1 MRWRVLFFVSLGVN
15 VAALAAWLLTNHRL
29 KVQRAP
35 VVTSVHPAS
44 TIKTNVVLR
53 RQFFS
58 WSEVESSDYP
68 TYIANLRNID
78 CPEQTI
84 RDIIIADVNALY
96 ARRIATEIVT
106 PDQQWWRSEPD
117 TNVLRIALESVRRLE
132 DERRGLLTRLLGADW
147 ESGDLVNLPRPSHPG
162 VTLDGPVLGV
172 LSPEIKQAL
181 EDISRRADERLQAYL
196 SAQRQQGKSPDPV
209 ELARLRQQTR
219 DELQRLLAPPQV
231 EEYLLRYSQNA
242 IDLRTELGQLA
253 YFNATPDEFRSIFRA
268 TDLLDQQLQLLAGS
282 NDPNSALQRRN
293 LEQQRE
299 TSLRNALGA
308 TRYEQFRQLHDPVY
322 RDAVAAANQA
332 GSPDSAQTLY
342 EINLATAQQQALVR
356 ANTNLTA
363 EQRAVEQARI
373 ELERSKALAQAVG
386 QDVPADP
393 APAVTTPAPPPLPL
407 RTHPYVFAVG
417 DTIGSVAQRY
427 GVSMNALRVANPD
440 IDFRRVRPG
449 QTILVPDSLPPLPM
463 PPER

>member
-1 MRWRVLFFVSLGVN
+1 MRWRILFFISLGLN
-15 VAALAAWLLTNHRL
+15 VAVIAVWLLSNHQL
-29 KVQRAP
+29 KAQRNALNNP
-35 VVTSVHPAS
+35 PHPAS

-58 WSEVESSDYP
+58 WGEVESPDYP

-96 ARRIATEIVT
+96 SRRLATEVVT
-106 PDQQWWRSEPD
+106 PEQQWWRSEPD
-117 TNVLRIALESVRRLE
+117 TNVVRTALETFHRLD
-132 DERRGLLTRLLGADW
+132 DERRALLARLLGPNW

-162 VTLDGPVLGV
+162 VTLDGPVLGA
-172 LSPEIKQAL
+172 LSAETKQAL
-181 EDISRRADERLQAYL
+181 EDISTRADERLQAYL
-196 SAQRQQGKSPDPV
+196 SAQRQVGKSPDPV

-219 DELQRLLAPPQV
+219 DELQQLLSPQQV

-242 IDLRTELGQLA
+242 VDLRAELGQLS
-253 YFNATPDEFRSIFRA
+253 YFNATPEEFRAMFRA
-268 TDLLDQQLQLLAGS
+268 TDLLDQQLQLLAGN
-282 NDPNSALQRRN
+282 NDPNTALQRHN

-299 TSLRNALGA
+299 TALKNALGA
-308 TRYEQFRQLHDPVY
+308 ARYDEFSLLHDAIY

-342 EINLATAQQQALVR
+342 EINLATTQQQAVVR

-363 EQRAVEQARI
+363 EQRAIEQARI
-373 ELERSKALAQAVG
+373 ELDRSKALAQAVG
-386 QDVPADP
+386 QDVPTEPAT
-393 APAVTTPAPPPLPL
+393 APAAPTPPPLPL

-417 DTIGSVAQRY
+417 DTIGSISQRY
-427 GVSMNALRVANPD
+427 GVSMNDLQTANPNL
-440 IDFRRVRPG
+440 DFKRVRPG
-449 QTILVPDSLPPLPM
+449 QTILVPDSLPPLLQPQ
-463 PPER
+463 P